1 MNNKKYE
8 ILMDEE
14 NTIEWKGH
22 TLHRIRALRDFN
34 DVREGE
40 MGGYVENDY
49 NLSHKGNC
57 WIYDEAKAMDDS
69 RLYDN
74 SWSGARQTLDDIS
87 NADLEEEFMQYLDE
101 IFGADEVGDT
111 ELNDFIWFERDT
123 IYDYLGLDENGEIP
137 KDDED
142 DEEE

>member
-1 MNNKKYE
+1 MLVVK
-8 ILMDEE
+8 
-14 NTIEWKGH
+14 TINEY
-22 TLHRIRALRDFN
+22 D
-34 DVREGE
+34 
-40 MGGYVENDY
+40 ENDF
-49 NLSHKGNC
+49 G
-57 WIYDEAKAMDDS
+57 I
-69 RLYDN
+69 LYEN
-74 SWSGARQTLDDIS
+74 SWSGARQTLDDIR

-101 IFGADEVGDT
+101 MFGADEVGDT

>member
-1 MNNKKYE
+1 MLVVK
-8 ILMDEE
+8 
-14 NTIEWKGH
+14 TINEYDKN
-22 TLHRIRALRDFN
+22 DF
-34 DVREGE
+34 
-40 MGGYVENDY
+40 
-49 NLSHKGNC
+49 
-57 WIYDEAKAMDDS
+57 S

-87 NADLEEEFMQYLDE
+87 NANLEEEFMQYLDE
-101 IFGADEVGDT
+101 MFGADEVGDT
-111 ELNDFIWFERDT
+111 ELNDFIWFERNT

>member
-1 MNNKKYE
+1 MLVVK
-8 ILMDEE
+8 
-14 NTIEWKGH
+14 TINEYDKN
-22 TLHRIRALRDFN
+22 DF
-34 DVREGE
+34 
-40 MGGYVENDY
+40 
-49 NLSHKGNC
+49 
-57 WIYDEAKAMDDS
+57 S

-74 SWSGARQTLDDIS
+74 SWSGARQTLDDIR

-101 IFGADEVGDT
+101 MFGADEVGNT